1 MLPEDTLSRLDAQ
14 RGLIPRSSYI
24 RALIAQSLDVEED
37 IEGLWEVPLMEETP
51 ARMIKVVPEQQH
63 RHRFE
68 RREQIGHQM
77 RGSLQ
82 VPVYRY
88 ECGSPIC
95 DEYQER
101 P

>member
-14 RGLIPRSSYI
+14 RGLIPRSITS

-37 IEGLWEVPLMEETP
+37 IEGLREVPLMEETP

-68 RREQIGHQM
+68 RREQIGHPDA
-77 RGSLQ
+77 RISAGAGLS
-82 VPVYRY
+82 VRVRA
-88 ECGSPIC
+88 PIC